1 MKDNILSKI
10 NHFPLIITK
19 IFSYSLKRP
28 LILHLL
34 LEQSEELKDKLN
46 ILNIDKY
53 NSLSKEINN
62 LFSFSNEILIFQRQ
76 YQNIMIK
83 EIKIEEEELN
93 FYANKPYINTLI
105 DSSEN
110 LLTYYKKYLYNN
122 CSNINLLFVESLFE
136 FCQYQP
142 YIKLSLNLFSKNND
156 INEIN
161 MELSDADLDYNYLK
175 YLHKSKNLNFIS
187 NQKIRLCINIYN
199 KYSRIKIKNL
209 EKNNYCNN
217 IDLIK
222 ELNIEEIYFIRPNL
236 KENEKIEYI
245 LFKNEIIDEI
255 NIMFTLLRELKNK
268 NNLINIHFSESII
281 KNISS
286 FYNKIS
292 TLKILNQKNEFK
304 NINNIEI
311 SRNLINKNIKN
322 IIHNFFNYDLAVI
335 YYQDIINYLKDIN
348 NINQINIFNKDTFYI
363 NLENHII
370 YDINLY
376 TFLSNIFNIK
386 NIKFSEKIT
395 KIEIIYNCENINI
408 FNNSNY
414 NIYNNSNK
422 NEVINNCALP
432 NLKEIIIKN
441 NSNKVFKQNI
451 LNNKNISQNKIFNI
465 INFICSYSKSLSS
478 IIVQDSYIPFNI
490 LDYNNNITNNIT
502 ILNIRSPSLNIYTY
516 SEIIERINCMYNL
529 QYINIDTLSSN
540 YNDSFNDIKV
550 SKNLKDIKEF
560 KFNDFFEYKYID
572 KKEIIFKQ
580 DCLIDKDLVDI
591 FSEIIEN
598 EKNLEK
604 IELNGFHYNLDNLTN
619 ENIKNL
625 EINLEENFKS
635 YKIKQIKFKD
645 INLKL
650 NNFPSLNSV
659 YIYVD
664 ILQKVDNFIQLP
676 LNPNL
681 KRIFLFSSF
690 INCDINSLDDL
701 LKKNGV
707 ELIVRIIDS
716 YNKAMIMA
724 YIASFPNLQ

>member
-1 MKDNILSKI
+1 MKDNNILCKI
-10 NHFPLIITK
+10 HHFPLIITK

-28 LILHLL
+28 LMLHLL
-34 LEQSEELKDKLN
+34 LEKSEELKEKLNKLN
-46 ILNIDKY
+46 IVKY
-53 NSLSKEINN
+53 NSLSKEINK
-62 LFSFSNEILIFQRQ
+62 LFSFSNEILIFQKQ
-76 YQNIMIK
+76 YQKIMTK

-93 FYANKPYINTLI
+93 FYTNKPYINTLI
-105 DSSEN
+105 DMSEN
-110 LLTYYKKYLYNN
+110 LVTYYKINLNTN
-122 CSNINLLFVESLFE
+122 GTNINPLFVESLFE

-142 YIKLSLNLFSKNND
+142 YIKLSVNLFSKIKD

-161 MELSDADLDYNYLK
+161 MELTDADLDYNYLK
-175 YLHKSKNLNFIS
+175 YLNIKKKLNFIS
-187 NQKIRLCINIYN
+187 KQKMKLCINIYN
-199 KYSRIKIKNL
+199 KYSKIKIKNAG
-209 EKNNYCNN
+209 EKVYYNN

-222 ELNIEEIYFIRPNL
+222 DLNVEEIYFIRPNI
-236 KENEKIEYI
+236 KENEKIENI

-255 NIMFTLLRELKNK
+255 NIMFTLFKELKNK
-268 NNLINIHFSESII
+268 KNLINIHFSDSII
-281 KNISS
+281 KNISL
-286 FYNKIS
+286 FYNK
-292 TLKILNQKNEFK
+292 TYPLKIMSKKNEFK
-304 NINNIEI
+304 NIQNIEI

-322 IIHNFFNYDLAVI
+322 IIHNFFNYDLNVI
-335 YYQDIINYLKDIN
+335 YYQDIIKYLKDIN
-348 NINQINIFNKDTFYI
+348 DINHLNIFNKDSFYI

-376 TFLSNIFNIK
+376 KFLSNIFNIK
-386 NIKFSEKIT
+386 NIELSEKIT
-395 KIEIIYNCENINI
+395 KIEIIYNCEDINL
-408 FNNSNY
+408 FYNSDFD
-414 NIYNNSNK
+414 IDK
-422 NEVINNCALP
+422 VINNCALP

-441 NSNKVFKQNI
+441 NSNKVYKPNI

-478 IIVQDSYIPFNI
+478 IIIQDSYIPFKI
-490 LDYNNNITNNIT
+490 LDYTNIITNNIT
-502 ILNIRSPSLNIYTY
+502 ILNIKSPSLNIYTY
-516 SEIIERINCMYNL
+516 NEIFEKINCMYNL

-540 YNDSFNDIKV
+540 YNDSFNDIKI
-550 SKNLKDIKEF
+550 SKNLKNLKEF
-560 KFNDFFEYKYID
+560 TFNDFFEFKNIE
-572 KKEIIFKQ
+572 KKEIIFRQ
-580 DCLIDKDLVDI
+580 DCSIDKDLVNI

-604 IELNGFHYNLDNLTN
+604 IELNGFHYNLDNIKN
-619 ENIKNL
+619 ANIKNL

-650 NNFPSLNSV
+650 INFPNLNSL

-707 ELIVRIIDS
+707 ELIVRIIDN

-724 YIASFPNLQ
+724 YIASFPNPQ